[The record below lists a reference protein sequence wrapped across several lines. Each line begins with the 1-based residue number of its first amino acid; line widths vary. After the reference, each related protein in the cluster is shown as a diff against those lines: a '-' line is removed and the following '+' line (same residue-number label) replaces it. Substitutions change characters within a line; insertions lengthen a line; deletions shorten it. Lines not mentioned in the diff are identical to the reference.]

1 MCVSHTDRG
10 GGLFLTSVSKSSD
23 DKWRPTFK
31 LYNYLLHNPQHSPV
45 CFCFQFPNCLKP
57 HYSDL
62 KCFSDRSD
70 DHRAA
75 TEVDVICNFHSYS
88 MSPGV
93 NQDQLFWELSH
104 GTHGITHLGPYT
116 LDQNSLYIN
125 GESPC
130 LSNDLFSVWSLK
142 FCSSTYQFIPLS
154 RMIFSPILL
163 PFVSGF

>member
-1 MCVSHTDRG
+1 MDATCTYHLDPAG
-10 GGLFLTSVSKSSD
+10 
-23 DKWRPTFK
+23 
-31 LYNYLLHNPQHSPV
+31 
-45 CFCFQFPNCLKP
+45 
-57 HYSDL
+57 
-62 KCFSDRSD
+62 
-70 DHRAA
+70 HRL
-75 TEVDVICNFHSYS
+75 ESEQIYE
-88 MSPGV
+88 
-93 NQDQLFWELSH
+93 ELSNL
-104 GTHGITHLGPYT
+104 TQSVTQLGPYI